1 MTDTSGLMLT
11 LPAKPE
17 NVAVIRHAV
26 AGLAEEL
33 GMSETGVGDLK
44 TVVTEACM
52 NVVVHAY
59 DGEPGPLQVE
69 VAREPEGLT
78 VCVRDFGHG
87 IRPRPDL
94 DRPSL
99 RLGLTLIAAL
109 SNSFEIAGGLQR
121 GTEIRMHLLLQDNAA
136 AVPSDA
142 RPERPQT
149 EDDTAQLTIVS
160 PEMIAPVLGRVVGA
174 LVARRP
180 ITVDRLSDA
189 LLLTDAVSR
198 RATDAFTDGHFRFA
212 VKDDDS
218 GIDLRVGPL
227 PTGVAEELRDGLE
240 LPEVGGSLE
249 SLADEVSVENGNAG
263 DYLVAR
269 FAALPI

>member
-1 MTDTSGLMLT
+1 
-11 LPAKPE
+11 
-17 NVAVIRHAV
+17 
-26 AGLAEEL
+26 
-33 GMSETGVGDLK
+33 
-44 TVVTEACM
+44 M

-69 VAREPEGLT
+69 VLQEEEGVT

-94 DRPSL
+94 ERPSL

-109 SNSFEIAGGLQR
+109 SNSFEISGGLQR
-121 GTEIRMHLLLQDNAA
+121 GTEIRMHLMLEANAA
-136 AVPSDA
+136 AVPLHA
-142 RPERPQT
+142 RPERPET
-149 EDDTAQLTIVS
+149 EDDTAQLTIAS

-174 LVARRP
+174 LAARRP

-198 RATDAFTDGHFRFA
+198 HAPDAFTDGHFRFA

-227 PTGVAEELRDGLE
+227 PAGVAQELRDELE
-240 LPEVGGSLE
+240 IPEVGGSLE
-249 SLADEVSVENGNAG
+249 SLADELEIEDGNAG
-263 DYLVAR
+263 EYLVAR
-269 FAALPI
+269 FAALSA

>member
-1 MTDTSGLMLT
+1 
-11 LPAKPE
+11 
-17 NVAVIRHAV
+17 
-26 AGLAEEL
+26 
-33 GMSETGVGDLK
+33 MSETGVGDLK

-69 VAREPEGLT
+69 VQREAEGLT

-94 DRPSL
+94 ERPSL

-121 GTEIRMHLLLQDNAA
+121 GTEIRMHLLLEENTEGVA
-136 AVPSDA
+136 PEA
-142 RPERPQT
+142 RPERPET
-149 EDDTAQLTIVS
+149 EQNTAHLTIVS
-160 PEMIAPVLGRVVGA
+160 PEMIGPVLGRVVGA
-174 LVARRP
+174 LAARRP

-198 RATDAFTDGHFRFA
+198 HAPDAFTDGHFRFA
-212 VKDDDS
+212 VKDDES

-227 PTGVAEELRDGLE
+227 PAGVAQRLRDGLE

-249 SLADEVSVENGNAG
+249 SLADELTVENGNAG
-263 DYLVAR
+263 EYLIAR
-269 FAALPI
+269 FAALPGS